1 MSEDEGAPKKKSGI
15 VKIAILVVGSL
26 LLSGAGLGAGYF
38 LFGNQPNSPE
48 QLVAEIIQRNDDASA
63 APAETED
70 AAAGPVAER
79 DKVEKRSA
87 RNQVFRTLYFEL
99 PGTLTTNLRD
109 SRRFLQIGVGISTQ
123 YDQEILTN
131 VENHLPA
138 IKAAL
143 LATLSDYSEEEV
155 VGRAARAA
163 LADDLRDTINAEL
176 ERLEGFGGVEGVHL
190 TSYVMQ

>member
-15 VKIAILVVGSL
+15 VKITILVVGGL

-48 QLVAEIIQRNDDASA
+48 QLVAELIQRNDDASA

>member
-1 MSEDEGAPKKKSGI
+1 MSEDEDEPKKKSGI
-15 VKIAILVVGSL
+15 VKIAIFVVGGL
-26 LLSGAGLGAGYF
+26 LLAGVGLGAGYF
-38 LFGNQPNSPE
+38 LFGSQPNSPE
-48 QLVAEIIQRNDDASA
+48 QLVAEIIQRNGDASA
-63 APAETED
+63 APAESED
-70 AAAGPVAER
+70 AAAGPVADR
-79 DKVEKRSA
+79 DKIEKRSV
-87 RNQVFRTLYFEL
+87 RNQVFRTLYYEV

-123 YDQEILTN
+123 YDQAILTN